1 MITLSIDVT
10 LIDKSRLK
18 EVTRRDGKPA
28 KFLELVLIDTP
39 NGQYGDFMVKQGVTK
54 EEREARKE
62 MPILGNGKILG
73 GNRPAKTEQVKK
85 PASDKP
91 KSDNPFD

>member
-1 MITLSIDVT
+1 MITLSVDVT

-18 EVTRRDGKPA
+18 EVTRANGKVA

-39 NGQYGDFMVKQGVTK
+39 GGQYGDYMIKQGVTR

-73 GNRPAKTEQVKK
+73 GNRPAKTAAAS
-85 PASDKP
+85 PAAPAKP
-91 KSDNPFD
+91 KREDPFD